1 MLQVRLLVVLYEC
14 YVKRHMA
21 YTYRAYR
28 QKAYRRIQKAYRRIQ
43 SISHCTGREQTH
55 IVALR
60 ASNIGPCGQPQGPEQ
75 FVQ

>member
-1 MLQVRLLVVLYEC
+1 
-14 YVKRHMA
+14 MA
-21 YTYRAYR
+21 YTCRAYR
-28 QKAYRRIQKAYRRIQ
+28 QKAYRRIQ
-43 SISHCTGREQTH
+43 SISHCTGREQTY